1 MSYYSDQFLSSQP
14 RKGSGNPFAA
24 ILLTAVFLGLAT
36 WAAYAWR
43 AAPAPVPLES
53 AQEAVVL
60 ILVERGGETFAGS
73 GAVIDPSGLVV
84 TNKHVVGE
92 ATTDT
97 RIKVVFNSGTEQVY
111 QADASI
117 VDVDP
122 NALGERRFEPMQF
135 YHDWAVIKVAD
146 DSGLPYMAIG
156 PSSELTET
164 STVIAAGFPGGTDVV
179 GGEDPKG
186 PALKMEKNT
195 VTRLIEG
202 TGGNQAMVLV
212 HNCELAPGSSGGPL
226 LNERGELVGI
236 NTAIKV
242 TEGLGNTGENMA
254 IPADLLREQV
264 WQKYARTVRSADAA
278 Q

>member
-212 HNCELAPGSSGGPL
+212 HNCETGPRQQWGATP
-226 LNERGELVGI
+226 ER
-236 NTAIKV
+236 A
-242 TEGLGNTGENMA
+242 
-254 IPADLLREQV
+254 
-264 WQKYARTVRSADAA
+264 W
-278 Q
+278 